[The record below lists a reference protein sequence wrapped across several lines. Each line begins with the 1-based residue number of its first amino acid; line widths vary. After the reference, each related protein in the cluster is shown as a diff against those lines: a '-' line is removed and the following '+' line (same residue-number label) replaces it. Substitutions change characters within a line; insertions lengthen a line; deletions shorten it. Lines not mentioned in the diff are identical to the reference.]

1 MLTEKQIAE
10 RKNYIG
16 ASEAAGVV
24 GLSRWQTPF
33 EVWARKTGQIP
44 IEIEETLPMWVGTKS
59 EEIVAQLFTKETGK
73 KVRKFSKTLYHKK
86 YPFLA
91 CHIDRKVEGEDAIL
105 QCKTTSAW
113 KREEWEDDIPLEYII
128 QEYHELAVT
137 GQKKAYIAC
146 LIGNIQFVI
155 KEIERDEKTIA
166 DLIKKEV
173 EFWENFVI
181 PKIMPSQIMAR
192 DSDILYQLF
201 PRATEKEIVILP
213 LPDMVDTICKDINY
227 LQIEEKITKEQIEE
241 QKNKLKA
248 MLGKAEAGITEKYK
262 ITWKEQ
268 VNKRLDTKKIKTEA
282 PEIYEQF
289 SVLSESR
296 VLRIETLKREEE
308 KNE

>member
-1 MLTEKQIAE
+1 
-10 RKNYIG
+10 
-16 ASEAAGVV
+16 
-24 GLSRWQTPF
+24 
-33 EVWARKTGQIP
+33 
-44 IEIEETLPMWVGTKS
+44 
-59 EEIVAQLFTKETGK
+59 
-73 KVRKFSKTLYHKK
+73 
-86 YPFLA
+86 
-91 CHIDRKVEGEDAIL
+91 
-105 QCKTTSAW
+105 
-113 KREEWEDDIPLEYII
+113 
-128 QEYHELAVT
+128 
-137 GQKKAYIAC
+137 
-146 LIGNIQFVI
+146 
-155 KEIERDEKTIA
+155 
-166 DLIKKEV
+166 
-173 EFWENFVI
+173 
-181 PKIMPSQIMAR
+181 MAR